1 MDTAVEILGLTLMVF
16 GLLLLTV
23 SVAGMLGFVPP
34 PPWWKDAGRS
44 SGDRS

>member
-23 SVAGMLGFVPP
+23 SVAGMLGFLPP
-34 PPWWKDAGRS
+34 PPWWKDARRS